1 MSATPEVEASV
12 APEPDQI
19 IGLTAKEI
27 RARYGDAAVEAL
39 TARMRADAA
48 RYHSLSRL
56 SGPLE
61 LLLDLN
67 PTWNDT
73 PALRLISDAMERAIT
88 TPRSRLMISMP
99 PQEGKSRLSR
109 HAVVRALQH
118 DPNCRIAVASY
129 QERLARKTGE
139 AARNI
144 VRLFGSN
151 AADPVTGTPMADRL
165 GIGVAEGAATAS
177 DWMVAIPGGRA
188 EGGILSVGVGSGIT
202 GNPVDLLIVD
212 DPIKGRQ
219 EADSEVMRE
228 ALHDWWDNDADSRLA
243 VDSSAI
249 IIQTR
254 WHEDDLIGW
263 LLGDSADPDA
273 EEFGAERDDVWEVI
287 NIPALADGETLDSLS
302 GVPGGRDADGWLISA
317 RGDRVP
323 KWSRLRDR
331 RPRVW
336 ASLYQGRPAPL
347 EGGIFQRAWFEDH
360 RITDPEQI
368 PTLREVVL
376 GVDPADTGTGDA
388 AGILVAGVGLDQ
400 HLYFLAD
407 LSGMLSQAAWA
418 RRVCMAWV
426 RYDAQRVIQEHNL
439 GMRTSVPD
447 AWSVLRRQAVALD
460 GFGSVEAASEML
472 ADRGDHAA
480 ADQAGLRQ
488 IEPLAAKIVAIGAN
502 GPRVSSVPVRISK
515 LQRAESATQ
524 PFQDGRA
531 HIVGRLPALE
541 HECCMW
547 QPGQDSPNRVDT
559 LSMLVQQLARTSGRG
574 RVLV

>member
-1 MSATPEVEASV
+1 MTATTGV
-12 APEPDQI
+12 APDPTAI
-19 IGLTAKEI
+19 LGLSAKEV

-39 TARMRADAA
+39 TVRMRADAA
-48 RYHSLSRL
+48 RYRSLATCR
-56 SGPLE
+56 GPLG
-61 LLLDLN
+61 LLLELN
-67 PTWNDT
+67 PTWRST
-73 PALRLISDAMERAIT
+73 PALQLISDAMERAIT
-88 TPRSRLMISMP
+88 TPGSRLMISMP

-118 DPNCRIAVASY
+118 NPNCRIAVASY

-144 VRLFGSN
+144 VRLHGSE
-151 AADPVTGTPMADRL
+151 AVDPVTGAAMPDQL
-165 GIGVAEGAATAS
+165 GIGVAEGAAVAS
-177 DWMVAIPGGRA
+177 DWAVTVPGLHA
-188 EGGILSVGVGSGIT
+188 EGGVLSVGVGSGLT

-219 EADSEVMRE
+219 DADSEVMRE
-228 ALHDWWDNDADSRLA
+228 ALHDWWDNDADSRLSPE
-243 VDSSAI
+243 SSVI

-263 LLGDSADPDA
+263 LLGDSDDPDA
-273 EEFGAERDDVWEVI
+273 EEFGAERDDRWEVI
-287 NIPALADGETLDSLS
+287 NIPALADGETLDSLAA
-302 GVPGGRDADGWLISA
+302 VPGGRTPDGWLISA

-323 KWSRLRDR
+323 KWTRLRDK

-360 RITDPEQI
+360 RITDPDRLPI
-368 PTLREVVL
+368 MREVVI

-388 AGILVAGVGLDQ
+388 AGILVAGVGLDY

-407 LSGMLSQAAWA
+407 LSGMLSQSEWA
-418 RRVCMAWV
+418 RRVCLAWV
-426 RYDAQRVIQEHNL
+426 RYDAQRVIQERNL
-439 GMRTSVPD
+439 GMRTSVAD
-447 AWSVLRRQAVALD
+447 AWSLLRRQAVAID
-460 GFGSVEAASEML
+460 GFGSPHAASEEL
-472 ADRGDHAA
+472 QARGDVAA
-480 ADQAGLRQ
+480 ADLAQLQQ
-488 IEPLAAKIVAIGAN
+488 IEELTPKIVAIGTN
-502 GPRVSSVPVRISK
+502 GPRVASVPVKISK

-531 HIVGRLPALE
+531 HILGRLPALE
-541 HECCMW
+541 HECCIW

-559 LSMLVQQLARTSGRG
+559 LSMLVQQLTRTGGRG
-574 RVLV
+574 RILV